1 VWIAG
6 FMEEFLKNLNFGQN
20 NMKIL
25 FTLLLLSLFTGA
37 EYISA
42 SGVNPEL
49 LLMDRENIQLF
60 TDRNLYIAGEEIF
73 FSAALAVEDSGESVI
88 YVELITPEGDKIKSG
103 KFKTGKGI
111 TSGCLAIPEDLLT
124 GFYYL
129 RAYTREMRNTGPA
142 SYDYVPV
149 KIINSTKNDILVSG
163 KESSGPISYLQ
174 PDTGFLQVS
183 NLKSTYSRRDSVII
197 FIDFTKIPYK
207 EIGNVCITVVP
218 ENTLTT
224 AEFAMQAEERRDS
237 SLVFYP
243 ETRGISLTGTLIN
256 KDQKTPAADHIVSLS
271 VLGAKDFSATK
282 TDHKGRFFFTLPD
295 DLGKKDIFLSP
306 EDFTGSGMS
315 LLIDNDYCSLPLTLP
330 SPEFK
335 LTDEEKKTAL
345 SLAVNARIRKEFEGS
360 AAVADTAIVQHRPFY
375 GQPTS
380 TLVMDKFIDL
390 PTLKEYFG
398 EISQEVKVRERKGKS
413 YFKFFGGAAGM
424 IINDPLVL
432 VDWVVINDINRVLA
446 ISPQKILKIETVN
459 KPYIKGDL
467 TYGGIISI
475 ISRDGD
481 FAGIDLPASGIFVK
495 YDFFSPLCAGIAA
508 VKQAHIPDARNTLL
522 WLPDINTGDNRAS
535 TRIGFVTGDTPG
547 NFVIVVRGVYSD
559 GRVFGQSVGFNIN
572 R

>member
-1 VWIAG
+1 
-6 FMEEFLKNLNFGQN
+6 MEEFLKNLNFGQN

-42 SGVNPEL
+42 SGADPDL
-49 LLMDRENIQLF
+49 LFLNREKIQLF
-60 TDRNLYIAGEEIF
+60 TDRNLYVTGEEIF
-73 FSAALAVEDSGESVI
+73 FSAALAVKDSGESVI
-88 YVELITPEGDKIKSG
+88 YVELITPAGDKIKSG
-103 KFKTGKGI
+103 KFKSEKGI
-111 TSGCLAIPEDLLT
+111 TSGCLAIPEDLFT
-124 GFYYL
+124 GIYYI
-129 RAYTREMRNTGPA
+129 RAYTRQMRNAGPA
-142 SYDYVPV
+142 SYDYLPIKV
-149 KIINSTKNDILVSG
+149 INPSKNDILVSG
-163 KESSGPISYLQ
+163 KESSVPVSYLQ
-174 PDTGFLQVS
+174 PDTGLLRVS
-183 NLKSTYSRRDSVII
+183 NLKSTYSRRDSVIF
-197 FIDFTKIPYK
+197 FIDFTKIPDD
-207 EIGNVCITVVP
+207 EISNVCITVVP

-224 AEFAMQAEERRDS
+224 TEFTMQAEERHDS
-237 SLVFYP
+237 SVVFYP

-256 KDQKTPAADHIVSLS
+256 KDQKTSAADHIVSLS

-282 TDHKGRFFFTLPD
+282 TDQKGRFFFTLPD
-295 DLGKKDIFLSP
+295 DRGKKDIFLSP
-306 EDFTGSGMS
+306 EDYTGSGMS
-315 LLIDNDYCSLPLTLP
+315 LLIDNDYCSLPVTLP

-335 LTDEEKKTAL
+335 LTEEEKKTAL
-345 SLAVNARIRKEFEGS
+345 SLAVNARICKEFEGS
-360 AAVADTAIVQHRPFY
+360 APVTDTGSVYHRPFY

-398 EISQEVKVRERKGKS
+398 EISQEVKVKERKGKS

-432 VDWVVINDINRVLA
+432 VDWVVINDISRVLA

-495 YDFFSPLCAGIAA
+495 YDFFSPLCAGITAIKA
-508 VKQAHIPDARNTLL
+508 GPH
-522 WLPDINTGDNRAS
+522 
-535 TRIGFVTGDTPG
+535 
-547 NFVIVVRGVYSD
+547 RGCKEHTALVAGIKY
-559 GRVFGQSVGFNIN
+559 GW
-572 R
+572 